1 MMAKFIGIDLGTT
14 FSAVGTLDDTGRP
27 VIVRDEDGN
36 NITPSVV
43 SFSSEGNFVGETA
56 RKTLWIDEST
66 VGRFKRHMGTSKV
79 YSVQG
84 TEYTPTQLSAMVLEK
99 LKNIAEADIG
109 EIAEAVVTIPANFAN
124 EAREATME
132 AAKMAGLN
140 VNFIINEPTA
150 AAMFYGFKSGDE
162 FGGNYA
168 FYDLGGG
175 TFDVSIIRASGQ
187 DIEVLA
193 TNGVSRLGG
202 DDFDEAL
209 RKLIVG
215 KFKDETGGEPEPE
228 DFTKN
233 DAEVEKKSLS
243 KRDRSLVRVS
253 SEAGR
258 ANIEITRNEFE
269 EAISS
274 LIAQTE
280 MLCES
285 TLDEAGLSPS
295 DVSQVFLVG
304 GSTRVPS
311 VRESVK
317 RAFGQ
322 EPVASANVDEVVG
335 LGAALYAA
343 YKGDQSK
350 LSVVQKKSV
359 DKIKLAEI
367 TSKSYGTLAVT
378 EDEARDSLKKINATL
393 IKKGEKIPC
402 SVTESFYTMQEG
414 QEGVNCEIT
423 ESNAPETDPTFV
435 KVIWEGKLPLPPGRP
450 AGQEIKVTFRYDENQ
465 VMECSFVDAESGKET
480 KVDLE
485 MGSDSAT
492 DDEVEKFTVE

>member
-1 MMAKFIGIDLGTT
+1 MAKFIGIDLGTT

-27 VIVRDEDGN
+27 VIVHDDEDGA
-36 NITPSVV
+36 NIMPSVV
-43 SFSSEGNFVGETA
+43 SFAGKDQFVGETA
-56 RKTLWIDEST
+56 RKTLWIDENT
-66 VGRFKRHMGTSKV
+66 VGRFKREMGTSTV

-84 TEYTPTQLSAMVLEK
+84 TGYTPTQLSALVLGR
-99 LKNIAEADIG
+99 LKEYAEAEVK

-233 DAEVEKKSLS
+233 DAEEEKKSLS
-243 KRDRSLVRVS
+243 KRERSLVRVS
-253 SEAGR
+253 SESGR
-258 ANIEITRNEFE
+258 ANIEITQSEFE

-285 TLDEAGLSPS
+285 ALDEAGLSSS

-304 GSTRVPS
+304 GSTRVPC

-317 RAFGQ
+317 RVFGQ

-359 DKIKLAEI
+359 EKIKVAEM
-367 TSKSYGTLAVT
+367 TSKYYGTFAVQR
-378 EDEARDSLKKINATL
+378 DAARENLKEVVSII

-402 SVTESFYTMQEG
+402 SVTESFYTMYDG
-414 QEGVNCEIT
+414 QDAVECVVT
-423 ESNAPETDPTFV
+423 ESAAPETDPTFAH
-435 KVIWEGKLPLPPGRP
+435 VIWQGELKLPPDRP
-450 AGQEIKVTFRYDENQ
+450 AGQEIKITYSYTENQ
-465 VMECSFVDAESGKET
+465 TMRCSFIDAESGEET
-480 KVDLE
+480 KADLT
-485 MGSDSAT
+485 MGSGVAT